1 MFRHCIILYALLWVA
16 CPERSILSRDDLINL
31 EGLVTRVLGGGT
43 MEIQCANDITIRGV
57 LSGRMKKNRIK
68 VMVGDRVQVSVS
80 PYDTSHGL
88 ITYRF

>member
-1 MFRHCIILYALLWVA
+1 MVKK
-16 CPERSILSRDDLINL
+16 
-31 EGLVTRVLGGGT
+31 VLGGGN
-43 MEIQCANDITIRGV
+43 MSIECDNDITATGV
-57 LSGRMKKNRIK
+57 LSGRMKKHRIK